1 MDKYLILY
9 RNIEDLYNLGAESF
23 GFSSTFSSSACLEEL
38 QSGDEMRI
46 YSAILE
52 LSRTLSMAQE
62 NTMNNF
68 SIDSYVQVLVNIL
81 NTPTFSDISNET
93 ACKYFAYF

>member
-1 MDKYLILY
+1 
-9 RNIEDLYNLGAESF
+9 
-23 GFSSTFSSSACLEEL
+23 
-38 QSGDEMRI
+38 MRI

-68 SIDSYVQVLVNIL
+68 SIDAYVQAIINII
-81 NTPTFSDISNET
+81 NTPTYSDISNET
-93 ACKYFAYF
+93 ACKYYFEYPFSGWSHSSVVDWLFFRRELD